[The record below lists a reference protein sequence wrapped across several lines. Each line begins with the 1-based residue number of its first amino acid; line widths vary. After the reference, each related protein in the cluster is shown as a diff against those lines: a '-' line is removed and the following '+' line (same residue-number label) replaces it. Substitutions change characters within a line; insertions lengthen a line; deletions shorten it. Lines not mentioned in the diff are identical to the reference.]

1 MKRWL
6 QLLLLAAVALPLLVP
21 SSASAHAALI
31 SSDPVANAFLKAPPQ
46 LFTMNFN
53 EPLDTRSSSVQL
65 LSAGGQP
72 LSVGEAQFSNG
83 NRTMSAAPLSLE
95 PGVYSIVWIN
105 VSTIDGHPIRG
116 SIPFTILNAD
126 GTLPAGQSASGG
138 TGGTDPVALLDAT
151 AVRALTLLM
160 LILVV
165 AGAVVPLLGP
175 PQVVAPLTGKFQA
188 IVLTA
193 SGLLLLST
201 FLSLPGILDT
211 YSNRSLREVLFETP
225 AGGYFVARAGFALLM
240 ATIASFMGDA
250 PRRSSGALVAAVV
263 GYLWCFTQTSHAAAA
278 SGSGWASSFDIAHG
292 SAATF
297 WLGTVLSLAIL
308 VRLSR
313 GRDEFKPLLAKVALL
328 ASAMVYLLLATG
340 ILGALAQIDTLQ
352 KLTSTRYGVTLL
364 VKVGLMVPLLAVAFY
379 NAQRGRLNAL
389 QPGEERSRFFVRG
402 AVLEVGLGIVVVGA
416 AALLTQ
422 SVVPRSI
429 APGGTGGTQVVQAA
443 SVDVSFQAAPNVVGV
458 NSFRVDLEADG
469 KKVEAERVRLTFTPE
484 GDGIGAPISL
494 ILEPAG
500 AGTFLGSGAYLT
512 TPGPWKV
519 DIELRRADAPDSSTP
534 VRLVPSSP
542 LPPTSAEAWGN
553 PSAGLDGIQT
563 FSVAVF
569 LLGMA
574 AMYTGVATARF
585 VGDWRIRAG
594 GMVAGLALVG
604 VGLLPLAARVDF
616 SSDEQPPFLV
626 ADKLDIREL
635 SLKFTDA
642 GGTVVV
648 GEVANYGNDDAIVR
662 AQIGSE
668 QATLYGGEDCAN
680 GGSTPPR
687 ETPIELRSATIV
699 KLVPAGCRIEVASRV
714 SEPTEVILRLK
725 SGREIHEPVEGAN

>member
-1 MKRWL
+1 MKRL
-6 QLLLLAAVALPLLVP
+6 LHLLLLAVVGLPLLVP
-21 SSASAHAALI
+21 GSASAHAALI

-53 EPLDTRSSSVQL
+53 EPLDTRSSTVQL

-72 LSVGEAQFSNG
+72 LSVGAAQFSNG
-83 NRTMSAAPLSLE
+83 NRTMSATPPKLD

-116 SIPFTILNAD
+116 SIPFTILNSD

-138 TGGTDPVALLDAT
+138 TGGTDPAALLDAT
-151 AVRALTLLM
+151 VVRALTLLC
-160 LILVV
+160 LILVI
-165 AGAVVPLLGP
+165 AGVVVPLLGP
-175 PQVVAPLTGKFQA
+175 RELVSPFIGKFQA

-201 FLSLPGILDT
+201 SLSLPGILDT
-211 YSNRSLREVLFETP
+211 YSNRSFREVLFETP
-225 AGGYFVARAGFALLM
+225 AGGYFIARAGLALLM
-240 ATIASFMGDA
+240 AAVASFMAEA
-250 PRRSSGALVAAVV
+250 PRRASGALVAAVV

-278 SGSGWASSFDIAHG
+278 SGSGWAISFDIAHG
-292 SAATF
+292 AAATI
-297 WLGTVLSLAIL
+297 WLGTVLSLVVLA
-308 VRLSR
+308 RLSR
-313 GRDEFKPLLAKVALL
+313 GNPEFKPLLSKVALL

-340 ILGALAQIDTLQ
+340 VLGALAQIDTLD

-364 VKVGLMVPLLAVAFY
+364 VKIGLIAPLLAIALY
-379 NAQRGRLNAL
+379 NAQRGRLKTL
-389 QPGEERSRFFVRG
+389 GPGSASRSFVRSG
-402 AVLEVGLGIVVVGA
+402 TLEVAMGILVVGA

-429 APGGTGGTQVVQAA
+429 APGGTGGTQVVQAGG
-443 SVDVSFQAAPNVVGV
+443 VDVSFQAAPNVVGI

-469 KKVEAERVRLTFTPE
+469 TKVEAERVRLTFTPE
-484 GDGIGAPISL
+484 ADGGAPISL

-500 AGTFLGSGAYLT
+500 PGTFLGSGAYLT
-512 TPGPWKV
+512 TPGPWNV

-542 LPPTSAEAWGN
+542 LPPTSADAWGN

-569 LLGMA
+569 LLGLA
-574 AMYTGVATARF
+574 AMYTGVAAARF
-585 VGDWRIRAG
+585 AGDWRIRAG
-594 GMVAGLALVG
+594 GMVAGLAVVG
-604 VGLLPLAARVDF
+604 VGLVPLAARVDF
-616 SSDEQPPFLV
+616 SSDEQAPFLI
-626 ADKLDIREL
+626 ADKLDIRDL
-635 SLKFTDA
+635 SLKFTDG

-668 QATLYGGEDCAN
+668 RATLYGGADCAN
-680 GGSTPPR
+680 GGSDTPP
-687 ETPIELRSATIV
+687 ETPIELRSATVV
-699 KLVPAGCRIEVASRV
+699 KLDPDGCRIEVASRV
-714 SEPTEVILRLK
+714 SQPTEVILNLK

>member
-6 QLLLLAAVALPLLVP
+6 QLLLLAAVALPLLVT

-46 LFTMNFN
+46 VFTMNFN

-72 LSVGEAQFSNG
+72 LSVGAAQFSNG
-83 NRTMSAAPLSLE
+83 NRTMFATPPRLD

-138 TGGTDPVALLDAT
+138 TGGTDPAALADAT
-151 AVRALTLLM
+151 VVRALTLLL

-175 PQVVAPLTGKFQA
+175 PQVVSPLTGKFQA

-211 YSNRSLREVLFETP
+211 YSNRSLREVLLETP
-225 AGGYFVARAGFALLM
+225 AGGYFVARAGLALLM
-240 ATIASFMGDA
+240 ATIASFLGDA
-250 PRRSSGALVAAVV
+250 PRRASGALIAAVI

-278 SGSGWASSFDIAHG
+278 SGSGWASSFDIVHG
-292 SAATF
+292 SAATI

-308 VRLSR
+308 IRLSH
-313 GRDEFKPLLAKVALL
+313 GRKEFRPLLAKVALL
-328 ASAMVYLLLATG
+328 ASGMVYLLLATG
-340 ILGALAQIDTLQ
+340 ILGALAQIDTLE
-352 KLTSTRYGVTLL
+352 KLTSTRYGITLL
-364 VKVGLMVPLLAVAFY
+364 VKIGLIAPLLAVALF
-379 NAQRGRLNAL
+379 NAQRGRRNAL
-389 QPGEERSRFFVRG
+389 EPDVEPSRRFVRS
-402 AVLEVGLGIVVVGA
+402 ATLEVVLGIVVVGA

-429 APGGTGGTQVVQAA
+429 APGGTGGTQVVQAGD
-443 SVDVSFQAAPNVVGV
+443 VDVSFQAAPNVVGI
-458 NSFRVDLEADG
+458 NSFRVDLETDG
-469 KKVEAERVRLTFTPE
+469 QKVEAERVRLTFTPE

-494 ILEPAG
+494 ILESAG
-500 AGTFLGSGAYLT
+500 RGTFLGSGAYLT
-512 TPGPWKV
+512 TPGPWNV
-519 DIELRRADAPDSSTP
+519 DIELRRADSPDSSTP

-553 PSAGLDGIQT
+553 PSAGLDGVQT

-574 AMYTGVATARF
+574 AMYTGVAAARF

-594 GMVAGLALVG
+594 GVVAGVALIG
-604 VGLLPLAARVDF
+604 IGALPLAAPWDF
-616 SSDEQPPFLV
+616 AAEDRPPLIV
-626 ADKLDIREL
+626 ADKLDIRRLALE
-635 SLKFTDA
+635 SNGN
-642 GGTVVV
+642 GGTIVV
-648 GEVANYGNDDAIVR
+648 GELANYGNDDSIVR
-662 AQIGSE
+662 AQVGTL
-668 QATLYGGEDCAN
+668 QGTLYGGADCAAPA
-680 GGSTPPR
+680 GG
-687 ETPIELRSATIV
+687 PIELRSAAVT
-699 KLVPAGCRIEVASRV
+699 KLENGGCRIEVQGSV
-714 SEPTEVILRLK
+714 SMPTEIVLRLK
-725 SGREIHEPVEGAN
+725 SGREIHEPIGGAN